1 MAAKSARI
9 RLGIFVLTGI
19 ALIGLFFALVIG
31 KQLTLK
37 RETYFLRFTNQSVFG
52 LQAGASVYY
61 RGIPIGI
68 VDKVAI
74 DPKDVQSVILTLG
87 IDPGTPLKE
96 DSEAVLVYVGITG
109 TKAVEIR
116 GGTNGAKNL
125 KPGSFI
131 KTGATELDEISGKA
145 VSIVDKVDRIASNL
159 DQLTAEENQANLASI
174 LSETSSLISETRAK
188 LSTTLNSLNRITQ
201 SAQGFTEGAGGSFD
215 RIADNLTANL
225 DSISTVASRN
235 IQRIGDR
242 SSSSLDSLTLSTRTS
257 LEALTNDLGNQL
269 ASISANLDKSI
280 AEINRSTNLLLTD
293 TRLQLGKIGANSDSL
308 ILMTTRDIATVSLKI
323 NTAMDRVNQI
333 LASAEMDTLVN
344 NLNTLTA
351 KLNEANISG
360 LAEELTVT
368 VNKAGNL
375 ITNIDRTLIRN
386 RVNLNETLENLRE
399 ASENLNDFARQI
411 SDQPALILRGN

>member
-9 RLGIFVLTGI
+9 RLGIFVLTGV

-37 RETYFLRFTNQSVFG
+37 RETYFLRFTNHSVFG

-61 RGIPIGI
+61 RGIPIGT

-74 DPKDVQSVILTLG
+74 DPKDVQSVILTLS

-109 TKAVEIR
+109 TKAVEVR
-116 GGTNGAKNL
+116 GGTNRAKNL

-159 DQLTAEENQANLASI
+159 DQLTAEENQANLSSI
-174 LSETSSLISETRAK
+174 LAETNSLIIETRTK
-188 LSTTLNSLNRITQ
+188 LSSTLNSLDRIVQ

-215 RIADNLTANL
+215 SIADNLTANL
-225 DSISTVASRN
+225 DSISTVASQN

-242 SSSSLDSLTLSTRTS
+242 SSSSL
-257 LEALTNDLGNQL
+257 EALTDDLSKQL
-269 ASISANLDKSI
+269 ASISASLDKSI
-280 AEINRSTNLLLTD
+280 AEINHSTNLLLND
-293 TRLQLGKIGANSDSL
+293 TRLHLGKIGASSDSL
-308 ILMTTRDIATVSLKI
+308 ILMTTRDIAKVSLKI

-333 LASAEMDTLVN
+333 LSSAEMDALVAN
-344 NLNTLTA
+344 INTLTA

-368 VNKAGNL
+368 VHKAGNL